1 MMLKSLTILCFLAL
15 SAFCSI
21 GQKTQILDSLL
32 LPLYNIGNS
41 KFLSEQPTA
50 KSIISYGPKMLSS
63 LVSYFADTT
72 LTNIKSDCQD
82 SYLKKGEVA
91 IIIADRIEM
100 MPYAQLTG
108 FQNCLM
114 EFCKD
119 NPNWIEYYFPEVRK
133 MGMTVFTEKYQKWLT
148 DHHRILKANWK
159 KKIKSL

>member
-1 MMLKSLTILCFLAL
+1 
-15 SAFCSI
+15 
-21 GQKTQILDSLL
+21 
-32 LPLYNIGNS
+32 
-41 KFLSEQPTA
+41 
-50 KSIISYGPKMLSS
+50 MLSS

>member
-1 MMLKSLTILCFLAL
+1 MTL
-15 SAFCSI
+15 SVACSS
-21 GQKTQILDSLL
+21 GQTTQMLDSLL
-32 LPLYNIGNS
+32 LPLYSIGNS
-41 KFLSEQPTA
+41 KFLSKETTA
-50 KSIISYGPKMLSS
+50 KHIISFGPKVLPN

-72 LTNIKSDCQD
+72 LTNISSDCEG

-133 MGMTVFTEKYQKWLT
+133 MGITVFIVKYQKWLT
-148 DHHRILKANWK
+148 DHHRIVNGKTK
-159 KKIKSL
+159 EIKRG